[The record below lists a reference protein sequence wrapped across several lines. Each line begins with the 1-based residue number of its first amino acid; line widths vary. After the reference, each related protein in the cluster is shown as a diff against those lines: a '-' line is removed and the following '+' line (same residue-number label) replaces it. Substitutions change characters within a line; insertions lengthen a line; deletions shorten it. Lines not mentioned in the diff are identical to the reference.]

1 MFQVF
6 STATSTLF
14 HTVFLFSLPFHFF
27 LLFRARISLRNIS
40 CNLYSSNTRKFLVIH
55 RLVVGTGIIISA
67 IIPIHGAFLSLIQFQ
82 FSLAWFSFL
91 LSLSLFLSLSLS
103 PIIFLLPSS
112 SLCSSTVCRTARPT
126 ITRISLLMKSNR
138 LRPSTSR

>member
-91 LSLSLFLSLSLS
+91 LSLSLSLSHYFLTSFFLSLFVDSLS
-103 PIIFLLPSS
+103 H
-112 SLCSSTVCRTARPT
+112 STTDNYSY
-126 ITRISLLMKSNR
+126 IS
-138 LRPSTSR
+138 PYEI

>member
-103 PIIFLLPSS
+103 LPLFSYFLLPLSVRRQS
-112 SLCSSTVCRTARPT
+112 VAQHDRQLLVYLSL
-126 ITRISLLMKSNR
+126 
-138 LRPSTSR
+138 